1 MFSQGVG
8 LQGETTLSRP
18 PKKKPRPPVCGPPS
32 LPGLAVARLPTPP
45 ARMGRPAFVLAGVVC
60 LIMLVPAIGLAKLD
74 DIEALRELYES
85 AGGAGW
91 KLADNAPGDGMMLP
105 GGNNGW
111 DLNSDPCPM
120 NFTNGWYGVACVD
133 PCYTPI
139 DGEDCRFGR
148 ITGIQMPFNTMLGS
162 IPNNVFSKLNNLTIF
177 DVSHNSLSGTLPTEV
192 GKLRNMM

>member
-1 MFSQGVG
+1 
-8 LQGETTLSRP
+8 
-18 PKKKPRPPVCGPPS
+18 
-32 LPGLAVARLPTPP
+32 
-45 ARMGRPAFVLAGVVC
+45 
-60 LIMLVPAIGLAKLD
+60 ML
-74 DIEALRELYES
+74 
-85 AGGAGW
+85 
-91 KLADNAPGDGMMLP
+91 LP

-111 DLNSDPCPM
+111 DLNSDPCPF

-177 DVSHNSLSGTLPTEV
+177 DVSHNSLSGTLPTQV
-192 GKLRNMM
+192 GKLRNMMCAARSSHRSGVLGVAPPVLRAASVRRACGERAASVRSACGAFVLRSKRLTVDALFAPGTRNR